1 MFDYLFYLILCSGFC
16 FFIIAICVK
25 KNFALDSD
33 FDKPQSIH
41 FTKIPRILGFSF
53 ILLYFSSIFLFD
65 INLVYKLI
73 FLSSLLCAIIGL
85 IEDFNFNLNPKI
97 RFIIQFVSLIIV
109 FLFIPEVK
117 ILDKIHFL
125 PNIFQ
130 NDLFR
135 IFFTIFAV
143 ITIVNAFNF
152 IDGLNGFL
160 ILYSIVI
167 SMFLLFFLNEIEI
180 LNFLYLIIF
189 HLLIILFFN
198 FPKSKAFLGDF
209 GSYFLGYFFAL
220 IFIHVDNNE
229 LMKND
234 YFSSWTLANLFA
246 YPAFE
251 IFSTIIRRILSH
263 KSPFYPDNLHLHSI
277 IYKLLSIKFNKN
289 ANAFTTIILII
300 LIYTFLCPIFIL
312 KQENFIYLFF
322 IQFLF
327 FYFIRFFCFK
337 AYSIL
342 SR

>member
-1 MFDYLFYLILCSGFC
+1 MFDYIIYFLICFAFC
-16 FFIIAICVK
+16 FLIINLCVK
-25 KNFALDSD
+25 KNYALDTD

-41 FTKIPRILGFSF
+41 FTKIPRILGLSF
-53 ILLYFSSIFLFD
+53 ILLFICNIFLFD
-65 INLVYKLI
+65 FNLVYKII
-73 FLSSLLCAIIGL
+73 FLCSLFCAMIGL
-85 IEDFNFNLNPKI
+85 IEDFNIHLSPKI

-135 IFFTIFAV
+135 IFFSIFAV
-143 ITIVNAFNF
+143 ITIVNSFNF

-160 ILYSIVI
+160 ILFSIVI
-167 SMFLLFFLNEIEI
+167 STFLLFFLSNHGI

-198 FPKSKAFLGDF
+198 FPNSKAFLGDF

-220 IFIHVDNNE
+220 LFIHIDNYD

-234 YFSSWTLANLFA
+234 YLSSWTLANLFA

-251 IFSTIIRRILSH
+251 IFSTILRRILSK

-277 IYKLLSIKFNKN
+277 IYKLLSIKLSRNTN
-289 ANAFTTIILII
+289 ALTSLILII
-300 LIYTFLCPIFIL
+300 LIIICLCPLFIL
-312 KQENFIYLFF
+312 KQENFVYLFF
-322 IQFLF
+322 AQFII
-327 FYFIRFFCFK
+327 FYFIRYIFYK
-337 AYSIL
+337 INSAINN
-342 SR
+342 

>member
-1 MFDYLFYLILCSGFC
+1 MLSYFIYLLLCSVFC
-16 FFIIAICVK
+16 FFIINFCIR
-25 KNFALDSD
+25 KNYALDSD
-33 FDKPQSIH
+33 FNKPQSIH
-41 FTKIPRILGFSF
+41 STKIPRILGFSF
-53 ILLYFSSIFLFD
+53 ILLYFSCIFLFD
-65 INLVYKLI
+65 ITLVYKLI
-73 FLSSLLCAIIGL
+73 FLSSLFCAIVGL

-97 RFIIQFVSLIIV
+97 RFIIQFASLIIV

-117 ILDKIHFL
+117 ILDKINFL
-125 PNIFQ
+125 PYIFK

-152 IDGLNGFL
+152 MDGLNGFL

-167 SMFLLFFLNEIEI
+167 SIFLLFFLNEIEI

-189 HLLIILFFN
+189 NLLIILIFN

-220 IFIHVDNNE
+220 IFIHVDNHE
-229 LMKND
+229 LLKNN
-234 YFSSWTLANLFA
+234 YLSSWALANLFA

-251 IFSTIIRRILSH
+251 IFTTIMRRTLSH

-277 IYKLLSIKFNKN
+277 IYKLLSIKFSKN
-289 ANAFTTIILII
+289 ANAFTSIILII
-300 LIYTFLCPIFIL
+300 LIYTFLCPLLFL
-312 KQENFIYLFF
+312 EKENFIYLFF
-322 IQFLF
+322 IQFLI

-337 AYSIL
+337 AYSIS